1 MRSSEQNT
9 IDIVVVLKCE
19 TWLNEPDEEAE
30 TVTNIVVDETSIEVE
45 LLHLAEF
52 LEITAKRVFVMLMS
66 IFEDQSIG
74 DDQTFGNR
82 GGETG

>member
-9 IDIVVVLKCE
+9 IDIVVVLKWE
-19 TWLNEPDEEAE
+19 TSLKEPDEEVE
-30 TVTNIVVDETSIEVE
+30 TVADIVVDETSIEVE

-52 LEITAKRVFVMLMS
+52 LEITTKRVFVVLVS
-66 IFEDQSIG
+66 IFDDQSIG

-82 GGETG
+82 CGETG